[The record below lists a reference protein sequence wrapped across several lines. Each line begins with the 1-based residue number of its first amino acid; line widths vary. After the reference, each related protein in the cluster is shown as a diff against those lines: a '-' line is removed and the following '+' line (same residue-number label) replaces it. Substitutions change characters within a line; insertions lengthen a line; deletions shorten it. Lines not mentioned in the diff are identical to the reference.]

1 MKKSRLKNKIVLFMI
16 GATSV
21 SLLGVGFSTWIVS
34 IDKPIANI
42 TANVEMQDFKMETL
56 IVTANTNVKSI
67 IIGPKLSTSSTGDLI
82 DITGDATQTNMDV
95 PSTVDVLVDEDFVDN
110 ITETLTLSMD
120 VTAGKAQN
128 TMQKRNILKANDTTA
143 DPNIV
148 TAINGDLFRRKAGTS
163 YKYLELNMTETTF
176 KKSDFAAYDNTSLQR
191 FKKLQI
197 NLSDGDKRLGFNFGD
212 YFKLEGETS
221 ASDRGPETFYQ
232 YYLNQYKQDY
242 LAQTTY
248 EGKVEKREIYLRALD
263 QARTELT
270 ALSDIYRGANIKI
283 SFKANLIKK

>member
-1 MKKSRLKNKIVLFMI
+1 MI

-56 IVTANTNVKSI
+56 IVTANTEVNTI
-67 IIGPKLSTSSTGDLI
+67 TIGPKQNTSSTGDLI
-82 DITGDATQTNMDV
+82 DITGDASQTKMDV

-110 ITETLTLSMD
+110 ITDKLTISMD

-128 TMQKRNILKANDTTA
+128 TTQKRNILKANDTTA

-148 TAINGDLFRRKAGTS
+148 TAISGDLFGRTAGTS

-176 KKSDFAAYDNTSLQR
+176 NKSDFAAYDNISLQR

-197 NLSDGDKRLGFNFGD
+197 NLSDGDKKLGFNFGD
-212 YFKLEGETS
+212 YFKLKDETS
-221 ASDRGPETFYQ
+221 ASTRGPETFYQ
-232 YYLNQYKQDY
+232 HYLNQYKQDY

-248 EGKVEKREIYLRALD
+248 EGKVEKREKYLRALD

-270 ALSDIYRGANIKI
+270 ALRDIYNEANIKI
-283 SFKANLIKK
+283 SFKANLIKN

>member
-1 MKKSRLKNKIVLFMI
+1 MI

-56 IVTANTNVKSI
+56 IVTAKTNVNTI
-67 IIGPKLSTSSTGDLI
+67 IIGPKQNTSSTGDLI
-82 DITGDATQTNMDV
+82 DITGDASQTEMDV
-95 PSTVDVLVDEDFVDN
+95 PSTVDVLVDEDFVNN

-128 TMQKRNILKANDTTA
+128 TTQKRNILKANDTTA

-148 TAINGDLFRRKAGTS
+148 TAISEDLFDRTPGTS

-176 KKSDFAAYDNTSLQR
+176 KKSNFVAYDNVSLQR

-197 NLSDGDKRLGFNFGD
+197 NLTDGDKRLGFNFGD
-212 YFKLEGETS
+212 YFKLKNETS
-221 ASDRGPETFYQ
+221 ASKRGPETFYQ
-232 YYLNQYKQDY
+232 YYLNKYKQDY
-242 LAQTTY
+242 LDETTY
-248 EGKVEKREIYLRALD
+248 EIKVKKRETYLRALD

-270 ALSDIYRGANIKI
+270 ALTDIYRGANIKI

>member
-1 MKKSRLKNKIVLFMI
+1 MKKFRLKNKIVLFMI

-56 IVTANTNVKSI
+56 IVTAHTEVNTI
-67 IIGPKLSTSSTGDLI
+67 RIGPKQTTSSTGDLI
-82 DITGDATQTNMDV
+82 DITGDASQTQMNV
-95 PSTVDVLVDEDFVDN
+95 PSIVDVLVDEEFVNN
-110 ITETLTLSMD
+110 ITDKLTLSMD
-120 VTAGKAQN
+120 VTAGKTQN
-128 TMQKRNILKANDTTA
+128 TTQKRNILKANDTTA

-148 TAINGDLFRRKAGTS
+148 TAISGDLFGRTVGKS

-176 KKSDFAAYDNTSLQR
+176 NKSDFVAYDNVSLQR

-197 NLSDGDKRLGFNFGD
+197 NLSNDDTKLGFNFGD
-212 YFKLEGETS
+212 YFKLKDEKS
-221 ASDRGPETFYQ
+221 ASNRGPETFYQ
-232 YYLNQYKQDY
+232 YYLNLYKQDY
-242 LAQTTY
+242 LNQTTY
-248 EGKVEKREIYLRALD
+248 EGKVEKREKYLRALD

-270 ALSDIYRGANIKI
+270 ALSDIYKGANIKI
-283 SFKANLIKK
+283 SFKANLIKN

>member
-1 MKKSRLKNKIVLFMI
+1 MKKFRLKNKIVLFMI

-42 TANVEMQDFKMETL
+42 TASVTMQDFKMETL
-56 IVTANTNVKSI
+56 IVTANTKVSEI
-67 IIGPKLSTSSTGDLI
+67 TIGPKQTTSSTGDLI
-82 DITGDATQTNMDV
+82 DITGDKSQTRMDV

-110 ITETLTLSMD
+110 ITDKLTISMD

-128 TMQKRNILKANDTTA
+128 TTQKRYISKANDTTA

-148 TAINGDLFRRKAGTS
+148 TAISEDLFGRIAGTQ

-176 KKSDFAAYDNTSLQR
+176 NKSDFVAYDSVSLQR

-197 NLSDGDKRLGFNFGD
+197 NLSDDNKKLGFNFGD
-212 YFKLEGETS
+212 YFKLKDETS
-221 ASDRGPETFYQ
+221 ASTRGPETFYQ
-232 YYLNQYKQDY
+232 HYLNKYKQDY
-242 LAQTTY
+242 LDQTTY
-248 EGKVEKREIYLRALD
+248 EGKAKKREIYLRALD

-270 ALSDIYRGANIKI
+270 ALSDIYTRANIKI

>member
-1 MKKSRLKNKIVLFMI
+1 MI

-56 IVTANTNVKSI
+56 IVTANTKVDKI
-67 IIGPKLSTSSTGDLI
+67 TIGPKQNTSSTGDLI
-82 DITGDATQTNMDV
+82 DITGDASQTKMDV

-110 ITETLTLSMD
+110 ITDKLTISMD
-120 VTAGKAQN
+120 VTAGKTQN
-128 TMQKRNILKANDTTA
+128 TTQKRNILKANDTTA

-148 TAINGDLFRRKAGTS
+148 TAIIGDLFDRTPGTS

-176 KKSDFAAYDNTSLQR
+176 NKSDFVAYDSVSLQR

-197 NLSDGDKRLGFNFGD
+197 NLSNDNKKLGFNFGD
-212 YFKLEGETS
+212 YFKLKDEKS
-221 ASDRGPETFYQ
+221 ASNRGPETFYQ

-270 ALSDIYRGANIKI
+270 ALSDIYTGANIKI

>member
-1 MKKSRLKNKIVLFMI
+1 MI

-42 TANVEMQDFKMETL
+42 TANVTMQDFKMETL
-56 IVTANTNVKSI
+56 IVTANTKVNTI
-67 IIGPKLSTSSTGDLI
+67 TIGPKQTTSSTGDLI
-82 DITGDATQTNMDV
+82 DITGDASQTKMDV
-95 PSTVDVLVDEDFVDN
+95 PSTVDVLVDEDFVNN

-120 VTAGKAQN
+120 VTAGKPQN
-128 TMQKRNILKANDTTA
+128 TTQKRNILKANETTA

-148 TAINGDLFRRKAGTS
+148 TAISGDLFGRTAGKS

-176 KKSDFAAYDNTSLQR
+176 SKSDFVAYDNVSLQR

-197 NLSDGDKRLGFNFGD
+197 NLSDGDKKLGFNFGD

-221 ASDRGPETFYQ
+221 ASTRGPETFYQ
-232 YYLNQYKQDY
+232 QYLNQYKQDY

-270 ALSDIYRGANIKI
+270 ALSDIYTGANIKI
-283 SFKANLIKK
+283 SFKANLIKN

>member
-1 MKKSRLKNKIVLFMI
+1 MKKFRLKNKIVLFMI

-56 IVTANTNVKSI
+56 IVTANTKVNRI
-67 IIGPKLSTSSTGDLI
+67 TIGPKQNTSSTGDLI
-82 DITGDATQTNMDV
+82 DITGDASQTKMDV
-95 PSTVDVLVDEDFVDN
+95 PSTVDVLVDEEFVDN
-110 ITETLTLSMD
+110 ITNTLTLSMD
-120 VTAGKAQN
+120 VTAGKTQN
-128 TMQKRNILKANDTTA
+128 ATQKRNILKANDTTA

-148 TAINGDLFRRKAGTS
+148 TAISGDLFGRTPGKS

-176 KKSDFAAYDNTSLQR
+176 NKSGFVAYDNVSLQR

-197 NLSDGDKRLGFNFGD
+197 NLSNDDTKLGFNFGD
-212 YFKLEGETS
+212 YFKLKDEKS
-221 ASDRGPETFYQ
+221 ASTRGPETFYQ
-232 YYLNQYKQDY
+232 YYLNQYKNDY
-242 LAQTTY
+242 LAEPTY
-248 EGKVEKREIYLRALD
+248 EGKVEKREKYLRALD

-270 ALSDIYRGANIKI
+270 ALSKIYTGANIKI
-283 SFKANLIKK
+283 SFKANLIKN

>member
-1 MKKSRLKNKIVLFMI
+1 MKKFRLKNKIVLFMI

-34 IDKPIANI
+34 IDKPIVNI
-42 TANVEMQDFKMETL
+42 TASVTMQDFKMETL
-56 IVTANTNVKSI
+56 IVTAKTEVKEI
-67 IIGPKLSTSSTGDLI
+67 TIGPKLNTSSTGDLI
-82 DITGDATQTNMDV
+82 DITGDASQTKMDV
-95 PSTVDVLVDEDFVDN
+95 PSTVDVLVDEDFVDS

-120 VTAGKAQN
+120 VTPRSTQN
-128 TMQKRNILKANDTTA
+128 TTQKRNILKANDTTA

-148 TAINGDLFRRKAGTS
+148 TAISGDLFGRTAGTS

-176 KKSDFAAYDNTSLQR
+176 NKSDFVAYDSVSLQR
-191 FKKLQI
+191 FKKLKI
-197 NLSDGDKRLGFNFGD
+197 NLSDGDKKLGFNFGD
-212 YFKLEGETS
+212 YFKLKDEKS
-221 ASDRGPETFYQ
+221 ASNRGPETFYQ

-248 EGKVEKREIYLRALD
+248 EGKVEKREKYLSALD

-270 ALSDIYRGANIKI
+270 ALSDIYKGANIKI

>member
-1 MKKSRLKNKIVLFMI
+1 MI

-56 IVTANTNVKSI
+56 IVTANTDVNTI
-67 IIGPKLSTSSTGDLI
+67 IIGPKQNTSSTGDLI
-82 DITGDATQTNMDV
+82 DITGDASQTEMDV
-95 PSTVDVLVDEDFVDN
+95 PSTVDVLVDEDFVNN

-128 TMQKRNILKANDTTA
+128 TTQKRNILKANDTTA

-148 TAINGDLFRRKAGTS
+148 TAISEDLFDRTPGTS

-176 KKSDFAAYDNTSLQR
+176 KKSNFVAYDNVSLQR

-197 NLSDGDKRLGFNFGD
+197 NLTDGDKRLGFNFGD
-212 YFKLEGETS
+212 YFKLKNETS
-221 ASDRGPETFYQ
+221 ASKRGPETFYQ
-232 YYLNQYKQDY
+232 YYLNKYKQDY
-242 LAQTTY
+242 LDETTY
-248 EGKVEKREIYLRALD
+248 EIKVKKRETYLRALD

-270 ALSDIYRGANIKI
+270 ALTDIYRGANIKI

>member
-1 MKKSRLKNKIVLFMI
+1 MKKFRLKNKIVLFMI

-56 IVTANTNVKSI
+56 IVTANTEVNTI
-67 IIGPKLSTSSTGDLI
+67 TIGPKQNTSSTGDLI
-82 DITGDATQTNMDV
+82 DITGDASQTKMDV

-110 ITETLTLSMD
+110 ITDKLTISMD

-128 TMQKRNILKANDTTA
+128 TTQKRNILKANDTTA

-148 TAINGDLFRRKAGTS
+148 TVIRDDLFGRKAGTS

-176 KKSDFAAYDNTSLQR
+176 NKSDFAAYDNISLQR

-197 NLSDGDKRLGFNFGD
+197 NLSDGDKKIGFNFGD
-212 YFKLEGETS
+212 YFKLKDETS
-221 ASDRGPETFYQ
+221 ASTRGPETFYQ
-232 YYLNQYKQDY
+232 HYLNQYKQDY

-248 EGKVEKREIYLRALD
+248 EGKVEKREKYLRALD

-270 ALSDIYRGANIKI
+270 ALRDIYNEANIKI
-283 SFKANLIKK
+283 SFKANLIKN

>member
-1 MKKSRLKNKIVLFMI
+1 MKKFRLKNKIVLFMI

-42 TANVEMQDFKMETL
+42 TANVEIQDFKMETL
-56 IVTANTNVKSI
+56 IVTANTKVNSI
-67 IIGPKLSTSSTGDLI
+67 TIGPKQNTSPTGDLI
-82 DITGDATQTNMDV
+82 DITGDASQTKMDV
-95 PSTVDVLVDEDFVDN
+95 PSTVDVLVDEDFVNN

-120 VTAGKAQN
+120 VTPRSTQN
-128 TMQKRNILKANDTTA
+128 TTQKRNILKANDTTA

-148 TAINGDLFRRKAGTS
+148 TAISGDLFGRTAGTS

-176 KKSDFAAYDNTSLQR
+176 NKSDFVAYDSVSLQR

-197 NLSDGDKRLGFNFGD
+197 NLSDGNKKLGFNFGD

-232 YYLNQYKQDY
+232 YYLSKYKQDY
-242 LAQTTY
+242 LLQTTY
-248 EGKVEKREIYLRALD
+248 EDKVKKREIYLKALD

-283 SFKANLIKK
+283 SFKANLIKN

>member
-1 MKKSRLKNKIVLFMI
+1 MI

-42 TANVEMQDFKMETL
+42 TASVTMQDFKMETL
-56 IVTANTNVKSI
+56 IVTAHTKVSEI
-67 IIGPKLSTSSTGDLI
+67 TIGPKQATSSTGDLI
-82 DITGDATQTNMDV
+82 DITGDATQTHMDV

-110 ITETLTLSMD
+110 ITDKLTISMD
-120 VTAGKAQN
+120 VTAGKTQN
-128 TMQKRNILKANDTTA
+128 TTQKRNILKANDTTA

-148 TAINGDLFRRKAGTS
+148 TAISGDLFGRKSGTS
-163 YKYLELNMTETTF
+163 YKYLELNMTETAF
-176 KKSDFAAYDNTSLQR
+176 NKSDFVAYDSVSLQR

-197 NLSDGDKRLGFNFGD
+197 NLSDDNKKLGFNFGD
-212 YFKLEGETS
+212 YFKLKDETS
-221 ASDRGPETFYQ
+221 ASTRGPETFYQ
-232 YYLNQYKQDY
+232 HYLNKYKKEY
-242 LAQTTY
+242 LDETTY

-270 ALSDIYRGANIKI
+270 ALSDIYKGANIKI

>member
-1 MKKSRLKNKIVLFMI
+1 MI

-42 TANVEMQDFKMETL
+42 TANVTMQGFKMETL
-56 IVTANTNVKSI
+56 IVTANTGVNEI
-67 IIGPKLSTSSTGDLI
+67 TIGPKQDTSSTGDLI
-82 DITGDATQTNMDV
+82 DITGDARQTKMDV

-110 ITETLTLSMD
+110 ITDKLTISMD
-120 VTAGKAQN
+120 VTPKNKQN
-128 TMQKRNILKANDTTA
+128 TTQKRNILKANDTTA

-148 TAINGDLFRRKAGTS
+148 TAINGDLFGRTAGTS

-176 KKSDFAAYDNTSLQR
+176 NKSDFVAYDSVSLQR

-197 NLSDGDKRLGFNFGD
+197 NLSDDNKKLGFNFGD

-221 ASDRGPETFYQ
+221 ASTRGPETFYQ
-232 YYLNQYKQDY
+232 HYLNQYKKEY
-242 LAQTTY
+242 LAEKTY
-248 EGKVEKREIYLRALD
+248 EGKIAKREQYLTALD

-283 SFKANLIKK
+283 SFKANLIKN

>member
-1 MKKSRLKNKIVLFMI
+1 MI

-42 TANVEMQDFKMETL
+42 TANVTMQGFKMETL
-56 IVTANTNVKSI
+56 IVTANTKVNTI
-67 IIGPKLSTSSTGDLI
+67 TIGPKQTTSSTGDLI
-82 DITGDATQTNMDV
+82 DITGDASQTKMDV

-110 ITETLTLSMD
+110 ITDKLTISMD
-120 VTAGKAQN
+120 VTAGKEQN
-128 TMQKRNILKANDTTA
+128 TTQKRNILKANGNSS

-148 TAINGDLFRRKAGTS
+148 TAISGDLFGRTAGTS

-176 KKSDFAAYDNTSLQR
+176 KKSDFVAYDNVSLQR

-197 NLSDGDKRLGFNFGD
+197 NLSNDDTKLGFNFGD
-212 YFKLEGETS
+212 YFKLKDEKS
-221 ASDRGPETFYQ
+221 ASNRGPETFYQ
-232 YYLNQYKQDY
+232 YYLNLYKQDY
-242 LAQTTY
+242 LNQTTY
-248 EGKVEKREIYLRALD
+248 EGKVEKREKYLRALD

-270 ALSDIYRGANIKI
+270 ALSDIYKGANIKI
-283 SFKANLIKK
+283 SFKANLIKN

>member
-1 MKKSRLKNKIVLFMI
+1 MI

-42 TANVEMQDFKMETL
+42 TANVTMQDFKMETL
-56 IVTANTNVKSI
+56 IVTANTKFNTI
-67 IIGPKLSTSSTGDLI
+67 TIGPKQDTSSTGDLI
-82 DITGDATQTNMDV
+82 DITGDASQTKMYV

-120 VTAGKAQN
+120 VTAGKPQN
-128 TMQKRNILKANDTTA
+128 TTQKRNILKANDTTA

-148 TAINGDLFRRKAGTS
+148 TAISGDLFGRKPGTS

-176 KKSDFAAYDNTSLQR
+176 NKSDFVACDSVSLQR

-197 NLSDGDKRLGFNFGD
+197 NLRDGDKILGFNYGD
-212 YFKLEGETS
+212 YFKLEGEKS
-221 ASDRGPETFYQ
+221 ASTRGPETFYQ
-232 YYLNQYKQDY
+232 YYLNKYKQEY
-242 LAQTTY
+242 LDETTY
-248 EGKVEKREIYLRALD
+248 EVKVKKRETYLTALD

-270 ALSDIYRGANIKI
+270 ALSKIYTGANIKI
-283 SFKANLIKK
+283 SFKANLINN

>member
-1 MKKSRLKNKIVLFMI
+1 MKKFRLKNKIVLFMI
-16 GATSV
+16 CATSV

-42 TANVEMQDFKMETL
+42 TASVTMQDFKMETL
-56 IVTANTNVKSI
+56 IVTAKTKVNEIT
-67 IIGPKLSTSSTGDLI
+67 IGPKQTTSSTGDLI
-82 DITGDATQTNMDV
+82 DITGDKSQTHMDV

-110 ITETLTLSMD
+110 ITNKLTISMD

-128 TMQKRNILKANDTTA
+128 ATQKRNILKANDATA

-148 TAINGDLFRRKAGTS
+148 TAISGDLFDRNPGTS

-176 KKSDFAAYDNTSLQR
+176 NKSDFVAYDSVSLQR

-197 NLSDGDKRLGFNFGD
+197 NLSELGFNFGD
-212 YFKLEGETS
+212 YFKLKDEKS
-221 ASDRGPETFYQ
+221 ASNRGPETFYQ
-232 YYLNQYKQDY
+232 YYLDQYKQDY
-242 LAQTTY
+242 LAETTY
-248 EGKVEKREIYLRALD
+248 EGKVKKREKYLRALD

-270 ALSDIYRGANIKI
+270 VLSEIYTGANIKI
-283 SFKANLIKK
+283 SFKANLIKN

>member
-1 MKKSRLKNKIVLFMI
+1 MI

-42 TANVEMQDFKMETL
+42 TASVTMQDFKMETL
-56 IVTANTNVKSI
+56 IVTAHTKVSEI
-67 IIGPKLSTSSTGDLI
+67 TIGPKQATSSTGDLI
-82 DITGDATQTNMDV
+82 DITGDATQTHMDV

-110 ITETLTLSMD
+110 ITDKLTISMD
-120 VTAGKAQN
+120 VTAGKTQN
-128 TMQKRNILKANDTTA
+128 TTQKRNILKANDTTA

-148 TAINGDLFRRKAGTS
+148 TAISGDLFGRKPGTS
-163 YKYLELNMTETTF
+163 YKYLELNMTETAF
-176 KKSDFAAYDNTSLQR
+176 NKSDFVAYDSVSLQR

-197 NLSDGDKRLGFNFGD
+197 NLSDDNKKLGFNFGD
-212 YFKLEGETS
+212 YFKLKDETS
-221 ASDRGPETFYQ
+221 ASTRGPETFYQ
-232 YYLNQYKQDY
+232 HYLNKYKKEY
-242 LAQTTY
+242 LDETTY

-270 ALSDIYRGANIKI
+270 ALSDIYKGANIKI

>member
-1 MKKSRLKNKIVLFMI
+1 MKKFRLKNKIVLFMI

-42 TANVEMQDFKMETL
+42 TANVTMQDFKMETI
-56 IVTANTNVKSI
+56 IVTAHTEVSEI
-67 IIGPKLSTSSTGDLI
+67 TIGPKQATSSTGDLI
-82 DITGDATQTNMDV
+82 DITGDASKTQMDV
-95 PSTVDVLVDEDFVDN
+95 PSTVDVLVDEDFVDD
-110 ITETLTLSMD
+110 ITETLTISMD

-128 TMQKRNILKANDTTA
+128 TTQKRNILKANDTTA

-148 TAINGDLFRRKAGTS
+148 TAISGDLFGRTAGTS

-197 NLSDGDKRLGFNFGD
+197 NLSNDNTKLGFNFGD
-212 YFKLEGETS
+212 YFKLKDETS
-221 ASDRGPETFYQ
+221 ASSRGPETFYQ
-232 YYLNQYKQDY
+232 HYLNQYKQDY

-248 EGKVEKREIYLRALD
+248 EGKVEKRKIYLSALD
-263 QARTELT
+263 QARAELT
-270 ALSDIYRGANIKI
+270 ALSHIYDKANIKI
-283 SFKANLIKK
+283 SFKANLIKN

>member
-1 MKKSRLKNKIVLFMI
+1 MKKFRLKNKIVLFMI

-42 TANVEMQDFKMETL
+42 TANVTMQDFKMETL
-56 IVTANTNVKSI
+56 IVTANTKVNEI
-67 IIGPKLSTSSTGDLI
+67 TIGPKQTTSSTGDLI
-82 DITGDATQTNMDV
+82 DITGDASQTHMDV

-110 ITETLTLSMD
+110 ITETLTISMD

-128 TMQKRNILKANDTTA
+128 TTQKRNILKANDTTA

-148 TAINGDLFRRKAGTS
+148 TAISGDLFERTAGTQ

-176 KKSDFAAYDNTSLQR
+176 NKSDFVAYDSVSLQR
-191 FKKLQI
+191 FKKLKI
-197 NLSDGDKRLGFNFGD
+197 NLRDGNKILGFNFGD

-221 ASDRGPETFYQ
+221 ASTRGPETFYQ
-232 YYLNQYKQDY
+232 HYLNKYKKEY
-242 LAQTTY
+242 LDETTY

-270 ALSDIYRGANIKI
+270 ALSDIYTGANIKI
-283 SFKANLIKK
+283 SFKANLIKN

>member
-1 MKKSRLKNKIVLFMI
+1 MKKFRLKNKIVLFMI

-56 IVTANTNVKSI
+56 IVTAKTKVNLIT
-67 IIGPKLSTSSTGDLI
+67 IGPKLNTSSTGDLI
-82 DITGDATQTNMDV
+82 DITGDASQTKMDV
-95 PSTVDVLVDEDFVDN
+95 PSTVDVLVDEDFVKN
-110 ITETLTLSMD
+110 ITDKLTISMD

-128 TMQKRNILKANDTTA
+128 TTQKRNILKANDTTA

-148 TAINGDLFRRKAGTS
+148 TAISEDLFGRTPGKS

-176 KKSDFAAYDNTSLQR
+176 NKSDFVAYDNVSLQR

-197 NLSDGDKRLGFNFGD
+197 NLSNGNTILGFNFGD
-212 YFKLEGETS
+212 YFKLKGETS
-221 ASDRGPETFYQ
+221 ASTRGPETFYQ
-232 YYLNQYKQDY
+232 HYLNQYKQDY
-242 LAQTTY
+242 LTQTTY
-248 EGKVEKREIYLRALD
+248 EGKVEKREKYLRALD

-270 ALSDIYRGANIKI
+270 ALSSIYKGANIKI
-283 SFKANLIKK
+283 SFKANLTKK

>member
-1 MKKSRLKNKIVLFMI
+1 MI

-42 TANVEMQDFKMETL
+42 TANVTMQGFKMETL
-56 IVTANTNVKSI
+56 IVTAYTGKNTI
-67 IIGPKLSTSSTGDLI
+67 TIGPKQTTSSTGDLI
-82 DITGDATQTNMDV
+82 DITGNASQTKMDV

-110 ITETLTLSMD
+110 ITDKLTISMD

-128 TMQKRNILKANDTTA
+128 TRQKRNILKANDTTA

-148 TAINGDLFRRKAGTS
+148 TAISEDLFGRTLGKS

-176 KKSDFAAYDNTSLQR
+176 NKSDFVAYDNVSLQR

-197 NLSDGDKRLGFNFGD
+197 NLSDGNKILGFNFGD
-212 YFKLEGETS
+212 YFKLEGEKS

-232 YYLNQYKQDY
+232 YYLSKYKKAY
-242 LAQTTY
+242 LDETTY
-248 EGKVEKREIYLRALD
+248 EIKVKKREIYLKALD

-270 ALSDIYRGANIKI
+270 ALRDIYNEANIKI

>member
-1 MKKSRLKNKIVLFMI
+1 MI

-42 TANVEMQDFKMETL
+42 TANVTMQDFKMETL
-56 IVTANTNVKSI
+56 IVTAHTNVNTI
-67 IIGPKLSTSSTGDLI
+67 IIGPKPKTSSTGDLI
-82 DITGDATQTNMDV
+82 DITGDASKTQMDV

-110 ITETLTLSMD
+110 ITDKLTISMD
-120 VTAGKAQN
+120 VTAGKTQN
-128 TMQKRNILKANDTTA
+128 TTQKRNILKANDTTA

-148 TAINGDLFRRKAGTS
+148 TAISGDLFGRKPGTS

-176 KKSDFAAYDNTSLQR
+176 KKSDFVAYDNISLQR

-197 NLSDGDKRLGFNFGD
+197 NLSDGDKELGFNFGD
-212 YFKLEGETS
+212 YFKLEGEES
-221 ASDRGPETFYQ
+221 ASTRGPETFYQ
-232 YYLNQYKQDY
+232 YYLNKYKQDY
-242 LAQTTY
+242 LRQTTY
-248 EGKVEKREIYLRALD
+248 EGKVKMREIYLKALD

-270 ALSDIYRGANIKI
+270 ALSGIYTGANIKI

>member
-1 MKKSRLKNKIVLFMI
+1 MI

-42 TANVEMQDFKMETL
+42 TANVTMQDFKMETL
-56 IVTANTNVKSI
+56 IVTANTKVNTI
-67 IIGPKLSTSSTGDLI
+67 TIGPKQTTSSTGDLI
-82 DITGDATQTNMDV
+82 DITGDASQTKMDV

-110 ITETLTLSMD
+110 ITDKLTISMD

-128 TMQKRNILKANDTTA
+128 TTQKRNILKANDTTA

-148 TAINGDLFRRKAGTS
+148 TAINGDLFGRTEGTS

-176 KKSDFAAYDNTSLQR
+176 NKSDFVAYDSVSLQR
-191 FKKLQI
+191 FKKLRI
-197 NLSDGDKRLGFNFGD
+197 NLSDDNKKLGFNFGD
-212 YFKLEGETS
+212 YFKLKDEKS
-221 ASDRGPETFYQ
+221 ASNRGPETFYQ

-270 ALSDIYRGANIKI
+270 ALSDIYTGANIKI

>member
-1 MKKSRLKNKIVLFMI
+1 MI

-42 TANVEMQDFKMETL
+42 TASVTMQDFKMETL
-56 IVTANTNVKSI
+56 IVTAHTKVSEI
-67 IIGPKLSTSSTGDLI
+67 TIGPKQATSSTGDLI
-82 DITGDATQTNMDV
+82 DITGDATQTHMDV
-95 PSTVDVLVDEDFVDN
+95 PSTVDVLVDEDFVDY
-110 ITETLTLSMD
+110 ITDKLTISMD
-120 VTAGKAQN
+120 VTAGKTQN
-128 TMQKRNILKANDTTA
+128 TTQKRNILKANDTTA

-148 TAINGDLFRRKAGTS
+148 TAISGDLFGRKPGTS
-163 YKYLELNMTETTF
+163 YKYLELNMTETAF
-176 KKSDFAAYDNTSLQR
+176 NKSDFVAYDSVSLQR

-197 NLSDGDKRLGFNFGD
+197 NLSDDNKKLGFNFGD
-212 YFKLEGETS
+212 YFKLKDETS
-221 ASDRGPETFYQ
+221 ASTRGPETFYQ
-232 YYLNQYKQDY
+232 HYLNKYKKEY
-242 LAQTTY
+242 LDETTY

-270 ALSDIYRGANIKI
+270 ALSDIYKGANIKI